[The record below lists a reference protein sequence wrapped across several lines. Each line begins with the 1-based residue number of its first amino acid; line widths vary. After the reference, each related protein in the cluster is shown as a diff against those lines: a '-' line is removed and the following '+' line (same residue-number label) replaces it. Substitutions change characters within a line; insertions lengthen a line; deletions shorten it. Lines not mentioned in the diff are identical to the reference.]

1 VIARRAITLAVVAG
15 IVGWLAGA
23 VPAANPAKPGI
34 TWTPTSIDLTLTAG
48 QNTSTS
54 ASFKS
59 STALSSVKIMAVPGV
74 TAFVT
79 PSPSSLASVSANS
92 PVAVNLPVSVPLG
105 TAPGTYG
112 GAIQVSAGG
121 KNQSKPLPVTIH
133 VQGIATTLTTALSA
147 SSITAGASV
156 SDQATITGAPTG
168 AGGTIS
174 YKVYSDSNCGTLVTD
189 ATPTTN
195 TVSGGSAP
203 ASKSIQFASAGSF
216 YWQAAYSGDPNTS
229 TLGSTSTC
237 TDEKLTVN
245 APTSCPNNGTI
256 GCPWKDGDL
265 TSYDQG
271 GWDGNPSSVLTNNF
285 SSVYGGGSV
294 IIGGTFA
301 LPFSNAAAVLAYLP
315 ASGTARPLTS
325 TLQDPTD
332 TASGVFGGDVLA
344 LQLDVDFADAGHL
357 TANSGL
363 KFGDLTICGLTSETG
378 LNGKTVRDFL
388 AIDNALLGGDSS
400 GGFTGGDIT
409 NLDPITADLT
419 GAFNGGTP
427 SAWAQQH
434 LENGSCGWHSGD
446 LTSYDQLGWD
456 QTPGSTLLSND
467 FSTVYGGGSVLI
479 GGNFQLAFSDAAAI
493 LHYIPSTG
501 AAAPLVS
508 SIQDPTITESGTF
521 GGNVLA
527 LQLDVDFADAGDL
540 TANSGLKFGDLT
552 ICGLTSETGLNGKSV
567 RDFLTIDN
575 ALLGGGS
582 SGGFSGGDI
591 TNLDP
596 ITADVTGA
604 FDGGTPSS
612 FAQAHL
618 VDGSCP

>member
-1 VIARRAITLAVVAG
+1 MRHRSGWMVVVLGALALGVGGAAAG
-15 IVGWLAGA
+15 
-23 VPAANPAKPGI
+23 NPAKPGVS
-34 TWTPTSIDLTLTAG
+34 WTPASMALTMTAG
-48 QNTSTS
+48 QSTS
-54 ASFKS
+54 VSVSFKS
-59 STALSSVKIMAVPGV
+59 ATALSSVKISAVPGMTGLV
-74 TAFVT
+74 VPT
-79 PSPSSLASVSANS
+79 PSSLASVGANTA
-92 PVAVNLPVSVPLG
+92 VAVQLAVSVPLG
-105 TAPGTYG
+105 TAPGTYS
-112 GAIQVSAGG
+112 GAIQVSAGV

-133 VQGIATTLTTALSA
+133 VNGIATTLTTVLSA
-147 SSITAGASV
+147 SSITAGGSV
-156 SDQATITGAPTG
+156 SDQATVHGAPTG

-189 ATPTTN
+189 ATPISN
-195 TVSGGSAP
+195 TVSDGSAP
-203 ASKSIQFASAGSF
+203 ASKSIQFASAGNF

-245 APTSCPNNGTI
+245 APTSCPNDGTI

-344 LQLDVDFADAGHL
+344 LQLDVDFADAG
-357 TANSGL
+357 
-363 KFGDLTICGLTSETG
+363 
-378 LNGKTVRDFL
+378 
-388 AIDNALLGGDSS
+388 
-400 GGFTGGDIT
+400 
-409 NLDPITADLT
+409 
-419 GAFNGGTP
+419 
-427 SAWAQQH
+427 
-434 LENGSCGWHSGD
+434 
-446 LTSYDQLGWD
+446 
-456 QTPGSTLLSND
+456 
-467 FSTVYGGGSVLI
+467 
-479 GGNFQLAFSDAAAI
+479 
-493 LHYIPSTG
+493 
-501 AAAPLVS
+501 
-508 SIQDPTITESGTF
+508 
-521 GGNVLA
+521 
-527 LQLDVDFADAGDL
+527 DL

-575 ALLGGGS
+575 ALLGGDS

-612 FAQAHL
+612 VAQDHL